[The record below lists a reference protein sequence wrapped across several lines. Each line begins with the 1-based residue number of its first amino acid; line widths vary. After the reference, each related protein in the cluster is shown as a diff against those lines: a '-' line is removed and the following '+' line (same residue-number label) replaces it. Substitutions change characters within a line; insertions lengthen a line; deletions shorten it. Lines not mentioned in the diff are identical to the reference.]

1 MSESLSMVSVNKE
14 STFTKK
20 DTANKEGA
28 HGSIPLLDIIP
39 SNSKAELIP
48 PYRASCG
55 GLLTLGDLL

>member
-1 MSESLSMVSVNKE
+1 MVSVNKE

-28 HGSIPLLDIIP
+28 HGSALIP

>member
-28 HGSIPLLDIIP
+28 HGSALIP